1 MASFLMGQLYGGGN
15 SFYEIQF
22 QPATENYQY
31 ATFAQDNWKVTP
43 KLTLNLGL
51 RYDVSLPELTAS
63 ITRTGSIPMQ

>member
-43 KLTLNLGL
+43 KLTLNLGVAL
-51 RYDVSLPELTAS
+51 
-63 ITRTGSIPMQ
+63 